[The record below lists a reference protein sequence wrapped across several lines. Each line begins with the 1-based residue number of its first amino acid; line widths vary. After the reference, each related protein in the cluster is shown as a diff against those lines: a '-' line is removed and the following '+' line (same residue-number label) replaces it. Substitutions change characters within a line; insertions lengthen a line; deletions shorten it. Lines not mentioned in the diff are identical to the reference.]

1 MYRRDRD
8 DANIDCSCRGRPE
21 CVDRTR
27 SSAIQSTSE
36 RDDGRTLSER
46 QRIINGRRSATVDE
60 WPSATR
66 QRHIA
71 VAITAPEPRHQ
82 HQRRRQVRPAILRSE
97 PSSRQRRDRIV
108 PGTSTSA
115 PSRLTPPNFLAG
127 VRRHNNERDVW
138 TADIGLS
145 SCLARALAFLQI
157 RNALQ
162 RLACDVQP
170 RVSSVHTIRVHWPCS
185 QAVSAA
191 RRNGC

>member
-1 MYRRDRD
+1 MDRRDRD

-71 VAITAPEPRHQ
+71 VAITAPEPQ
-82 HQRRRQVRPAILRSE
+82 HQQQRRRRQVRPTILRSE

-108 PGTSTSA
+108 PGTSTSVA
-115 PSRLTPPNFLAG
+115 RPRNSLRLIFSPASVATTM
-127 VRRHNNERDVW
+127 REMC
-138 TADIGLS
+138 GL
-145 SCLARALAFLQI
+145 
-157 RNALQ
+157 
-162 RLACDVQP
+162 P
-170 RVSSVHTIRVHWPCS
+170 T
-185 QAVSAA
+185 
-191 RRNGC
+191 